1 MKRLFFFICF
11 LCPGL
16 LLQAQQGDGK
26 TSGVAKEIDAMYEAA
41 ATPGSLSRDGKF
53 LGILK
58 EALKPGNATSAYV
71 LDKYR
76 YYIYMNGMMKDATAS
91 LRKMPMAVK
100 QSEAGQRAQAFH
112 NRMQEVKVGDQVPD
126 FTFNTPE
133 GKPLALYDYLK
144 GKKLVLIDFW
154 ASWCGPCRAEAKN
167 VREIYDKFHAKG
179 FDVFGVSLDEN
190 LEAWKKAIADD
201 DIVWGQVS
209 DLKGWKTPACKW
221 FNFNGIPCMFL
232 VDGNGKILA
241 RDLRG
246 EALARKVAEICK

>member
-53 LGILK
+53 LGMLK

-71 LDKYR
+71 LDKYK
-76 YYIYMNGMMKDATAS
+76 YYIYMNGMMKDVAVC
-91 LRKMPMAVK
+91 LQEMPVEVK
-100 QSEAGQRAQAFH
+100 QSEVGQRIQDYY
-112 NRMQEVKVGDQVPD
+112 NRMQQVKVGDRVPD

-133 GKPLALYDYLK
+133 GEPLPLYDYLK

-154 ASWCGPCRAEAKN
+154 ASWCGPCRAEAKH
-167 VREIYDKFHAKG
+167 VKEIYDQFHSKG

-190 LEAWKKAIADD
+190 LEAWKKAIKDD
-201 DIVWGQVS
+201 GIVWEQVS

>member
-53 LGILK
+53 LGMLK

-144 GKKLVLIDFW
+144 GKKL
-154 ASWCGPCRAEAKN
+154 G
-167 VREIYDKFHAKG
+167 
-179 FDVFGVSLDEN
+179 
-190 LEAWKKAIADD
+190 
-201 DIVWGQVS
+201 
-209 DLKGWKTPACKW
+209 
-221 FNFNGIPCMFL
+221 
-232 VDGNGKILA
+232 
-241 RDLRG
+241 
-246 EALARKVAEICK
+246 

>member
-53 LGILK
+53 LVMLK
-58 EALKPGNATSAYV
+58 EALKSGDAISAYV
-71 LDKYR
+71 LDKYK
-76 YYIYMNGMMKDATAS
+76 YYIYMNGMMAEADAC
-91 LRKMPMAVK
+91 LRKMPATVK
-100 QSEAGQRAQAFH
+100 RSEEGQRALDFH
-112 NRMQEVKVGDQVPD
+112 NRMRQVKVGDKVPD
-126 FTFNTPE
+126 FTFDTPE
-133 GKPLALYDYLK
+133 GKPLSLYDYLK